1 MKFILSG
8 LWVGYIFIALN
19 AHAQIPANDTHY
31 SNNDSSLKTELK
43 NLSSVWMDAML
54 KHDSV
59 TLNKLMAPGYALHS
73 WDGNASNTMPRA
85 GWLYNLFNNII
96 ITRWQQSAVSVQV
109 YGNFAVITSL
119 YEWAGSFSNRPFDSK
134 GYIADIWVRK
144 NKQWQVVS
152 RTAGAIPGSKTI
164 DGKEVK

>member
-1 MKFILSG
+1 MKYILSG
-8 LWVGYIFIALN
+8 LWVGYIFIAFN
-19 AHAQIPANDTHY
+19 AYAQKPASNNHY
-31 SNNDSSLKTELK
+31 LNNDSTLKTELK
-43 NLSSVWMDAML
+43 NLSSLWMDAML
-54 KHDSV
+54 KHDSI
-59 TLNKLMAPGYALHS
+59 TLNKLMAPGYALYS

-96 ITRWQQSAVSVQV
+96 ITRWQQSAITVQL
-109 YGNFAVITSL
+109 YGNIAVITSL
-119 YEWAGSFSNRPFDSK
+119 YEWAGSFSKRPFDSK

-144 NKQWQVVS
+144 NNSWQVVS